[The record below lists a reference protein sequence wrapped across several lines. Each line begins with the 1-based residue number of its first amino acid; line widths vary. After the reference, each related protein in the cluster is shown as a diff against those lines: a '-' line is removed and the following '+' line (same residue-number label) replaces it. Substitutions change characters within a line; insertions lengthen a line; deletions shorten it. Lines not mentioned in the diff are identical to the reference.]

1 MDRSDTLTLASS
13 KGLLEPL
20 EERAGNPLP
29 RTASEETLTLVSE
42 DKAATEFRDN
52 TSEPLLFKVLLL
64 GAAGS
69 GKSRLAHRL
78 SGSGPAYAEK
88 YVATVGV
95 EFHFLSAPTVT
106 TTTNAVAAADTLP
119 TTDAEEDKEKV
130 AAAQNESE
138 KKKKNPNNNMPEQ
151 QKVIGLQVWDVASGK
166 EHGYQEGSAKTC
178 PYASELVD
186 LVIVVADVTDATTLE
201 DAAWW
206 AKDAREKAIFA
217 NNGDGNDLLPVVL
230 FLTKTDAERDPAFPD
245 AASLDTF
252 CAKHALYTEHV
263 VTSAATKAGIDTA
276 LQTLAKVAMM

>member
-1 MDRSDTLTLASS
+1 MGCSSSRDAGVVGGGGGLDRSDTLTLASS

-20 EERAGNPLP
+20 EEKVGDPLP
-29 RTASEETLTLVSE
+29 RTASQETLTLVSE
-42 DKAATEFRDN
+42 DKAATGFRD
-52 TSEPLLFKVLLL
+52 TSEPLIFKVL
-64 GAAGS
+64 
-69 GKSRLAHRL
+69 
-78 SGSGPAYAEK
+78 K

-95 EFHFLSAPTVT
+95 EFHFLSASIT
-106 TTTNAVAAADTLP
+106 AAADTLP

-138 KKKKNPNNNMPEQ
+138 SEKKKKNPNNNNMPEQ
-151 QKVIGLQVWDVASGK
+151 QKVIGFQVWDVASSK

-178 PYASELVD
+178 PFASELVD

-217 NNGDGNDLLPVVL
+217 NNGDGNELLPVVL